1 VPALQH
7 PLDRNLS
14 WIALFHLSYFLMAVK
29 KTFAAFLERGGDRL
43 NWTIVRVPINV
54 AKVWG
59 VRGRLRV
66 TGQINGFTFRTS
78 LFPTGKGEHILMVNK
93 KMLAGG
99 KVQLGMK
106 AKFVLE
112 PDLTPREVSVPEE
125 LVRVLKQSRALRGF
139 YHSFNYSMRQY
150 MARWV
155 GEGKKPETRQR
166 RAEELAERLMLT
178 LEAERELPP
187 ILQIEFNRSP
197 IARAG
202 WERMP
207 AGHRRHHLMGIFYYK
222 SPEARARRLGK
233 AVQEMVAYAKKKR
246 NDSTGDE
253 AFD

>member
-1 VPALQH
+1 
-7 PLDRNLS
+7 
-14 WIALFHLSYFLMAVK
+14 MASTKAVARK
-29 KTFAAFLERGGDRL
+29 FDAFLERGGDRL
-43 NWTIVRVPINV
+43 NWTIVRVPVNV

-59 VRGRLRV
+59 VRGQLKV
-66 TGQINGFTFRTS
+66 TGQINGFSFRTS

-93 KMLAGG
+93 KMQAGG

-106 AKFVLE
+106 AKFVLQ

-125 LVRVLKQSRALRGF
+125 LVRVLKQPKALRRF
-139 YHSFNYSMRQY
+139 YDSFNYSMRQY

-155 GEGKKPETRQR
+155 GEGKKPETRRR

-202 WERMP
+202 WDRMP
-207 AGHRRHHLMGIFYYK
+207 PGHRRSHLMAIFYYK
-222 SPEARARRLGK
+222 SPEARARRLSK
-233 AVQEMVAYAKKKR
+233 AMQEMVAYAKKKQTE
-246 NDSTGDE
+246 STSDE
-253 AFD
+253 GGE